1 MNISFATGPS
11 SPFYFHTP
19 DLKVP
24 YFIIIEFISYVG
36 WIKVAETLLNPFG
49 EDDEDFQINYLIDR
63 NVQVS
68 YMIVDAAD
76 YDMEQAAQAKDP
88 FIGKEG
94 LTRSMLDQKFEFL
107 V

>member
-1 MNISFATGPS
+1 MTFPNLNISFATGPS

-76 YDMEQAAQAKDP
+76 YDMEQAAKLKDP

-94 LTRSMLDQKFEFL
+94 LTRSS
-107 V
+107 